1 MPPPPPFSNSKW
13 FLITFKINPQRGTR
27 AAIWSSLAR
36 VAIRETKHCNGLAL
50 SSMPGEDRGRL
61 FIGFVVSPSTPGGNQ
76 LCGDTGLI
84 GRGERKRRSQDGGA
98 SEVLQ
103 SDLPLALSLLNNLQ
117 EQVVA
122 VTSQIQALTK
132 KVRAGAYPTD
142 KGLSLLEVKD
152 QLLLM
157 YLMDLSYLILDKASG
172 SSLQE
177 HPAVLRLVEIR
188 TVLEKLRPLDQ
199 KLKYQIDKLVKTAVT
214 GSLSENDP
222 LRFKPRPSNMISKLS
237 SEDEDDEEPEEGQPG
252 ASGKKATKGAPKKY
266 IPPRLVPVHYDETE
280 AEREKKLLE
289 RAKKRALSSSVIREL
304 KEQYSD
310 APEEIRDSR
319 HPHATR
325 QSQEDQHRINYE
337 ESMMVRLSVSKREKG
352 QRKRANAMSSQLH
365 SLTHFSD
372 ISALTGGTP
381 HLDEDQNPIKKRRK
395 VLKKGRKK
403 KGFRRRR

>member
-1 MPPPPPFSNSKW
+1 M
-13 FLITFKINPQRGTR
+13 
-27 AAIWSSLAR
+27 AA
-36 VAIRETKHCNGLAL
+36 
-50 SSMPGEDRGRL
+50 P
-61 FIGFVVSPSTPGGNQ
+61 
-76 LCGDTGLI
+76 
-84 GRGERKRRSQDGGA
+84 
-98 SEVLQ
+98 EVLE

-122 VTSQIQALTK
+122 VTSQVQALTK
-132 KVRAGAYPTD
+132 KVRAGAYSTD

-177 HPAVLRLVEIR
+177 HPSVLRLVEIR

-199 KLKYQIDKLVKTAVT
+199 KLKYQIDKLVRTAVT

-237 SEDEDDEEPEEGQPG
+237 SEDDDDQETEEGQSG
-252 ASGKKATKGAPKKY
+252 VSGKTTKGAPKKY

-352 QRKRANAMSSQLH
+352 RRKRAHAMSSQLH

-395 VLKKGRKK
+395 VSKKGRKK

>member
-1 MPPPPPFSNSKW
+1 MGFAKM
-13 FLITFKINPQRGTR
+13 
-27 AAIWSSLAR
+27 AA
-36 VAIRETKHCNGLAL
+36 
-50 SSMPGEDRGRL
+50 P
-61 FIGFVVSPSTPGGNQ
+61 
-76 LCGDTGLI
+76 
-84 GRGERKRRSQDGGA
+84 
-98 SEVLQ
+98 EVLD
-103 SDLPLALSLLNNLQ
+103 SDVSSSVTLLKNLQ

-122 VTSQIQALTK
+122 VTSQVQALTK
-132 KVRAGAYPTD
+132 KVQAGAYCTE
-142 KGLSLLEVKD
+142 KGLSFLEVKD

-157 YLMDLSYLILDKASG
+157 YLMDLSHLILDKASG
-172 SSLQE
+172 GSLQG

-214 GSLSENDP
+214 GNLSENDP
-222 LRFKPRPSNMISKLS
+222 LRFKPHPSNMISKLS
-237 SEDEDDEEPEEGQPG
+237 SEDEEEDEAEEGQSEAPGKKSVKG
-252 ASGKKATKGAPKKY
+252 ASKKY

-280 AEREKKLLE
+280 AEREQKRLD

-310 APEEIRDSR
+310 APEEIRDAR
-319 HPHATR
+319 HPHVTR

-352 QRKRANAMSSQLH
+352 RRKRASVMSSQLH

-381 HLDEDQNPIKKRRK
+381 HLDEDQNPVKKRKK
-395 VLKKGRKK
+395 VPKKGRKK
-403 KGFRRRR
+403 RDPLPFISLLQGGSTVFLRPPNTEHHSDFFFPLTPYTQLRTSPWNGARLPGTEHISLERSTSPWNGARLPGMEQLPSGTANARVGILDPFSVVR

>member
-1 MPPPPPFSNSKW
+1 M
-13 FLITFKINPQRGTR
+13 
-27 AAIWSSLAR
+27 
-36 VAIRETKHCNGLAL
+36 
-50 SSMPGEDRGRL
+50 
-61 FIGFVVSPSTPGGNQ
+61 
-76 LCGDTGLI
+76 
-84 GRGERKRRSQDGGA
+84 
-98 SEVLQ
+98 
-103 SDLPLALSLLNNLQ
+103 
-117 EQVVA
+117 A
-122 VTSQIQALTK
+122 VTAQVQALTK
-132 KVRAGAYPTD
+132 KVQARAFPTE

-157 YLMDLSYLILDKASG
+157 YLMDLSHLILDKASG
-172 SSLQE
+172 GSLQG
-177 HPAVLRLVEIR
+177 HASVLRLVEIR

-222 LRFKPRPSNMISKLS
+222 LRFKPQPSNMKSKLS
-237 SEDEDDEEPEEGQPG
+237 SEDEDEEADEGQSET
-252 ASGKKATKGAPKKY
+252 SGKKSAKGGVKKY
-266 IPPRLVPVHYDETE
+266 VPPRLVPVHYDETE
-280 AEREKKLLE
+280 AEREKKRLE

-310 APEEIRDSR
+310 APEEIRDAR

-352 QRKRANAMSSQLH
+352 RRKRASIMSSQLH

-381 HLDEDQNPIKKRRK
+381 HLDEDQNPAKKRKK
-395 VLKKGRKK
+395 VSKKGRKK